1 MPSFKA
7 HLPTEPASV
16 KEVRR
21 RVKTFLHEQGLPQ
34 TQVRDAVIA
43 ISEACVNAIQ
53 YAPTDAGMLV
63 SCDYRD
69 SAVTMKVRD
78 FGRGFSFE
86 GKGQYIEPQSHRGF
100 GIAIMRG
107 LMDEVTYEDDGK
119 GTTVRLVLLIRSA
132 SD

>member
-21 RVKTFLHEQGLPQ
+21 RVQTFLHEQGLPQ

-86 GKGQYIEPQSHRGF
+86 GKGQYMNLSRTGF